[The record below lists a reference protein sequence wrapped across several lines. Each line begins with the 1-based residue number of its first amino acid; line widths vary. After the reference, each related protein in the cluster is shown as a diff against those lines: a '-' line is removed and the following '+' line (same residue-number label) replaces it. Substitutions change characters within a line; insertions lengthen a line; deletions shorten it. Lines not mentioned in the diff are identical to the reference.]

1 MNNVNKSILNKL
13 EKEFGHGIVDRLRR
27 GEPIT
32 GAKAWGL
39 YEYLRGIGGRII
51 YEDEEVDDRECYIV
65 FMKLI
70 DNLFFAL
77 VKNGNKTK
85 AYILEHLSEKQVE
98 KILDIYN
105 RCLG

>member
-1 MNNVNKSILNKL
+1 MNNVIESLFNKL
-13 EKEFGHGIVDRLRR
+13 EKEFGHSTVDKLKR

-32 GAKAWGL
+32 GAKAWSL
-39 YEYLRGIGGRII
+39 YEYLRRMGGKIV

-65 FMKLI
+65 FMRLS
-70 DNLFFAL
+70 DNLFFTL